1 MRELKLA
8 IISLSSGLASLIS
21 YFMLS
26 VALSYRSVVQDAII
40 YIDPENPM
48 NLQNQIRQ
56 KLVDG
61 IINGAFPPGMKLPSS
76 RKLSGQLEVARNTVV
91 AAYQQLAADGYL
103 VSKLRSG
110 IFVNEKMLESRV
122 GAAGKASVAGRAMA
136 TPWLRQENP
145 ERQHGEGIYQLPN
158 WSRYPYPF
166 IDGKFDS
173 TLFPLAEWR
182 EVSRLSLSVAD
193 VVDWSTGSGDADD
206 PMLLDEIRTKILT
219 RRGIQARTDQ
229 ILITMGTQNSLYL
242 ISQLVADEKTVAAI
256 EEPGNFAMRNLLRRR
271 KATIVPQTVDDKGL
285 VVSGDLAA
293 ADVVYVTPS
302 HQIPTAVTMPLER
315 RQALMAA
322 AHRDNFVIIEDDY
335 ECETSYMDH
344 PLPALRSMDA
354 DGRVIYVA
362 SFSNVL
368 APGVRLGFIVA
379 SSEFIQRARR
389 LRRNILEHP
398 PLNNQ
403 RTAAFFLSLGHYDA
417 LMLRLGRVL
426 RERRTAL
433 RRALNNVRGIPMEI
447 SPEVGGTTYWV
458 RTPDDFDVANLSV
471 EAERHGILI
480 EPVSRYYA
488 IKEHAENCFRM
499 GVTSLVVDK
508 IRPGVERL
516 VELIREL
523 VKGQVEHLT
532 TSSGHWLTGDALA
545 DAMSGATLLY
555 REVNGWPC
563 TIVYN
568 PDGSMVG
575 QRGFANEDHDSGRW
589 RADGDRFYR
598 RWDRWVYGEEK
609 AYFIVID
616 GDMIKFFNDD
626 QQIVDSAFIRLAGKS
641 VVPDV
646 N

>member
-1 MRELKLA
+1 
-8 IISLSSGLASLIS
+8 
-21 YFMLS
+21 
-26 VALSYRSVVQDAII
+26 
-40 YIDPENPM
+40 M

-76 RKLSGQLEVARNTVV
+76 RKLSQQLDVARNTVV
-91 AAYQQLAADGYL
+91 AAYQQLVADGYL
-103 VSKLRSG
+103 VSRHRSG

-122 GAAGKASVAGRAMA
+122 GAGGKSSKAGRTSSA
-136 TPWLRQENP
+136 PWLRVEDAKQA
-145 ERQHGEGIYQLPN
+145 RGEDRYHLPN

-182 EVSRLSLSVAD
+182 EASRLSLSVAD
-193 VVDWSTGSGDADD
+193 VVEWSTGIGDADD
-206 PMLLDEIRTKILT
+206 PILLHEIRTKILT
-219 RRGIQARTDQ
+219 RRGIQARPDQ

-242 ISQLVADEKTVAAI
+242 ISQLLADKKTTAAM
-256 EEPGNFAMRNLLRRR
+256 EEPGNFAMRDLFRQRGAAISPRPVDVDGL
-271 KATIVPQTVDDKGL
+271 IVSDE
-285 VVSGDLAA
+285 LAA
-293 ADVVYVTPS
+293 ANVVYVTPS

-315 RQALMAA
+315 RQALMDAA
-322 AHRDNFVIIEDDY
+322 YRDDFVIIEDDY

-344 PLPALRSMDA
+344 PLPALRSMDT

-362 SFSNVL
+362 SISNVL

-379 SSEFIQRARR
+379 NSEFIQLARR
-389 LRRNILEHP
+389 LRRDVQDHP

-458 RTPDDFDVANLSV
+458 RTPDDFDVANLAV

-488 IKEHAENCFRM
+488 NKDRAENCFRM

-516 VELIREL
+516 VKLIREL
-523 VKGQVEHLT
+523 VKGQVEQLT
-532 TSSGHWLTGDALA
+532 TSSGDWLKGDALVE
-545 DAMSGATLLY
+545 AMSGATMLY

-563 TIVYN
+563 TIIYH
-568 PDGSMVG
+568 PDGSMTG
-575 QRGFANEDHDSGRW
+575 TRGFANEDGDAGHW
-589 RADGDRFYR
+589 RVDGDRLFR
-598 RWDRWVYGEEK
+598 RWDRWAYGEEK
-609 AYFIVID
+609 AYFIVI
-616 GDMIKFFNDD
+616 GGGKIKFFNDD
-626 QQIVDSAFIRLAGKS
+626 QQIIDSGFIRLSEKS
-641 VVPDV
+641 
-646 N
+646 

>member
-1 MRELKLA
+1 
-8 IISLSSGLASLIS
+8 
-21 YFMLS
+21 
-26 VALSYRSVVQDAII
+26 
-40 YIDPENPM
+40 M

-76 RKLSGQLEVARNTVV
+76 RKLAQQLNVARNTVV
-91 AAYQQLAADGYL
+91 AAYQLLIADGYL
-103 VSKLRSG
+103 VSRHRSG
-110 IFVNEKMLESRV
+110 IFVNEKMLEARV
-122 GAAGKASVAGRAMA
+122 GAGGNTPASGRAKTA
-136 TPWLRQENP
+136 HWLRP
-145 ERQHGEGIYQLPN
+145 ESPGQTRDEALSELPN
-158 WSRYPYPF
+158 WSRYPYPY

-182 EVSRLSLSVAD
+182 EASRLSLSVAD
-193 VVDWSTGSGDADD
+193 VVQWSTGSGDADD
-206 PMLLDEIRTKILT
+206 PMLIDEIRTKILT
-219 RRGIQARTDQ
+219 RRGIQARSDQ
-229 ILITMGTQNSLYL
+229 ILITMGTQNSLFL
-242 ISQLVADEKTVAAI
+242 VCQLLADEKTKAAI
-256 EEPGNFAMRNLLRRR
+256 EEPGDYSMRDLLIQRG
-271 KATIVPQTVDDKGL
+271 ATVLPQAVDDQGL
-285 VVSGDLAA
+285 LVSDELGD
-293 ADVVYVTPS
+293 ADMVYVTPS

-315 RQALMAA
+315 RQALMEA
-322 AHRDNFVIIEDDY
+322 AHAKDFVIVEDDY

-344 PLPALRSMDA
+344 PLPALRSMDT

-368 APGVRLGFIVA
+368 APGIRLGFIVA
-379 SSEFIQRARR
+379 HAEFIQRARR
-389 LRRNILEHP
+389 LRRDIMDHP

-458 RTPDDFDVANLSV
+458 RTPDDFNVGTLAI

-480 EPVSRYYA
+480 EPVDRYYA
-488 IKEHAENCFRM
+488 LKEQAENCFRM

-523 VKGQVEHLT
+523 VKGQVEHLD
-532 TSSGHWLTGDALA
+532 TSSGNWLTGAELA
-545 DAMSGATLLY
+545 DAMSGATALI

-568 PDGSMVG
+568 PDGSMSG
-575 QRGFANEDHDSGRW
+575 RRGFANEDHDSGRW
-589 RADGDRFYR
+589 RIDGDRLFR

-609 AYFIVID
+609 SYFIVID
-616 GDMIKFFNDD
+616 GDKIKFFNDD
-626 QQIVDSAFIRLAGKS
+626 KQIVDSGFVRFSDESVMQKS
-641 VVPDV
+641 E
-646 N
+646 

>member
-1 MRELKLA
+1 
-8 IISLSSGLASLIS
+8 
-21 YFMLS
+21 
-26 VALSYRSVVQDAII
+26 
-40 YIDPENPM
+40 M

-76 RKLSGQLEVARNTVV
+76 RKLSLQLNVARNTVV
-91 AAYQQLAADGYL
+91 AAYQQLIEDGYL
-103 VSKLRSG
+103 ISRQRSG
-110 IFVNEKMLESRV
+110 VFVNEKMLEARV
-122 GAAGKASVAGRAMA
+122 GATGRASVSGQTKSA
-136 TPWLRQENP
+136 PWLRP
-145 ERQHGEGIYQLPN
+145 EKLHRSRDEELADLPN
-158 WSRYPYPF
+158 WSRYPYPY

-182 EVSRLSLSVAD
+182 EASRLSLGVAN
-193 VVDWSTGSGDADD
+193 VVQWSTGSGDADD

-219 RRGIQARTDQ
+219 RRGIQARSDQ
-229 ILITMGTQNSLYL
+229 ILITMGTQNSLFL
-242 ISQLVADEKTVAAI
+242 ISRILADAKSVAAI
-256 EEPGNFAMRNLLRRR
+256 EEPGDYSMRDLLNQRGA
-271 KATIVPQTVDDKGL
+271 KVLPLPVDDEGL
-285 VVSGDLAA
+285 IVSERLSEVDI
-293 ADVVYVTPS
+293 VCVTPS

-315 RQALMAA
+315 RQALMEA
-322 AHRDNFVIIEDDY
+322 AHQDDFVIVEDDY

-344 PLPALRSMDA
+344 PLPALRSMDT

-368 APGVRLGFIVA
+368 SPGIRLGFIVA
-379 SSEFIQRARR
+379 NSEFIQRARR
-389 LRRNILEHP
+389 LRRDILDHP

-403 RTAAFFLSLGHYDA
+403 RTAACFLSLGHYDA

-426 RERRTAL
+426 RERRNAL
-433 RRALNNVRGIPMEI
+433 RSALNNVRGIPMEI

-458 RTPDDFDVANLSV
+458 RTPADFDVAILAI

-488 IKEHAENCFRM
+488 IKEEAENCFRM

-516 VELIREL
+516 VELIREM

-532 TSSGHWLTGDALA
+532 TSSGKWLTGAQLA
-545 DAMSGATLLY
+545 DTMSGATLLY

-563 TIVYN
+563 TIIYH
-568 PDGSMVG
+568 PDGSMTG
-575 QRGFANEDHDSGRW
+575 TRGFANEDHDAGHW
-589 RADGDRFYR
+589 RVDGDRFYR
-598 RWDRWVYGEEK
+598 KWSRWVYGEEN

-616 GDMIKFFNDD
+616 DDKIKFFNNDK
-626 QQIVDSAFIRLAGKS
+626 QIVDSGFVRL
-641 VVPDV
+641 VD
-646 N
+646 

>member
-1 MRELKLA
+1 
-8 IISLSSGLASLIS
+8 
-21 YFMLS
+21 
-26 VALSYRSVVQDAII
+26 
-40 YIDPENPM
+40 M

-56 KLVDG
+56 KLVGG

-76 RKLSGQLEVARNTVV
+76 RKLSQQLNVARNTVV
-91 AAYQQLAADGYL
+91 AAYQQLVADGYL
-103 VSKLRSG
+103 ISRQRSG
-110 IFVNEKMLESRV
+110 VFVNEKMLEARV
-122 GAAGKASVAGRAMA
+122 AAASQPSAAGRAA
-136 TPWLRQENP
+136 GAPWLSQESSRRQ
-145 ERQHGEGIYQLPN
+145 RGQDMHDLPN

-182 EVSRLSLSVAD
+182 EASRLSLSVAD
-193 VVDWSTGSGDADD
+193 VVEWSTGSGDADD
-206 PMLLDEIRTKILT
+206 PMLIDEIRTKILT
-219 RRGIQARTDQ
+219 RRGIQARPDQ
-229 ILITMGTQNSLYL
+229 ILITMGTRNSLYL
-242 ISQLVADEKTVAAI
+242 ISELLANDKTTAAI
-256 EEPGNFAMRNLLRRR
+256 EEPGNTVMRELFLQRG
-271 KATIVPQTVDDKGL
+271 ASIVLQAVDDDGL
-285 VVSGDLAA
+285 VVTDDTGN

-302 HQIPTAVTMPLER
+302 HQIPTAVTMTLKR
-315 RQALMAA
+315 RQALMDA
-322 AHRDNFVIIEDDY
+322 AHRDDFMIIEDDY

-344 PLPALRSMDA
+344 PLPALRSMDT

-379 SSEFIQRARR
+379 NTEFIQRARQ
-389 LRRNILEHP
+389 LRRNVLDHP

-458 RTPDDFDVANLSV
+458 RTPDDFDVANLAV

-488 IKEHAENCFRM
+488 NQDNAENCFRM

-508 IRPGVERL
+508 IRPGVKRL
-516 VELIREL
+516 VDLIREL

-532 TSSGHWLTGDALA
+532 TSAGEWLVGDELRSKMA
-545 DAMSGATLLY
+545 GATLLY
-555 REVNGWPC
+555 REVYGWPC

-568 PDGSMVG
+568 PDGSMSG
-575 QRGFANEDHDSGRW
+575 RRGFANEDHDSGRW
-589 RADGDRFYR
+589 RVDGERFYR
-598 RWDRWVYGEEK
+598 KWDRWVYGEETG
-609 AYFIVID
+609 YFIVID
-616 GDMIKFFNDD
+616 GDKIKFFNDD
-626 QQIVDSAFIRLAGKS
+626 QQIVDSAPIRFSG
-641 VVPDV
+641 
-646 N
+646 

>member
-1 MRELKLA
+1 
-8 IISLSSGLASLIS
+8 
-21 YFMLS
+21 MLS
-26 VALSYRSVVQDAII
+26 VTLSYLSVVQGAII
-40 YIDPENPM
+40 YIDPDNPM

-76 RKLSGQLEVARNTVV
+76 RKLSRQLDVARNTVV
-91 AAYQQLAADGYL
+91 AAYQQLVADGYL
-103 VSKLRSG
+103 VSRQRSG

-122 GAAGKASVAGRAMA
+122 GAASKASVAGRAFA
-136 TPWLRQENP
+136 APWIRQEFAKRLP
-145 ERQHGEGIYQLPN
+145 GEGSDQLPN
-158 WSRYPYPF
+158 WSRYPFPF

-182 EVSRLSLSVAD
+182 EASRLSLSVAD
-193 VVDWSTGSGDADD
+193 VVEWSMGSGDADD
-206 PMLLDEIRTKILT
+206 PMLLEQIRTKILT
-219 RRGIQARTDQ
+219 RRGIQARPDQ
-229 ILITMGTQNSLYL
+229 ILITMGTQNSLFL
-242 ISQLVADEKTVAAI
+242 IAQLVADENTTAAI
-256 EEPGNFAMRNLLRRR
+256 EEPGNFVMRELFRRR
-271 KATIVPQTVDDKGL
+271 GATILPQEVDDNGL
-285 VVSGDLAA
+285 AITEKLAD
-293 ADVVYVTPS
+293 ADILYVTPS

-315 RQALMAA
+315 RQALMEAA
-322 AHRDNFVIIEDDY
+322 RRDNFVIVEDDY
-335 ECETSYMDH
+335 ECETSYMEH
-344 PLPALRSMDA
+344 ALPALRSMDA

-362 SFSNVL
+362 SFSSVL

-379 SSEFIQRARR
+379 NAEFIDRARR
-389 LRRNILEHP
+389 LRHDILDHP

-403 RTAAFFLSLGHYDA
+403 RAAAFFLSLGHYDA

-458 RTPDDFDVANLSV
+458 RTPNDFDVANLSV
-471 EAERHGILI
+471 EAERHGVLI
-480 EPVSRYYA
+480 EPVRRYYA
-488 IKEHAENCFRM
+488 IEERAENCFRM

-516 VELIREL
+516 VELIREI

-532 TSSGHWLTGDALA
+532 TSAGNWLTGAELA

-563 TIVYN
+563 TIVYH
-568 PDGSMVG
+568 PDGSMTG
-575 QRGFANEDHDSGRW
+575 QRGFANEDYDSGQW
-589 RADGDRFYR
+589 RVDGDRFFR

-616 GDMIKFFNDD
+616 GDKVKFFNDD
-626 QQIVDSAFIRLAGKS
+626 QQIVDSAFVRLANRS
-641 VVPDV
+641 AVAEPA
-646 N
+646 

>member
-1 MRELKLA
+1 M
-8 IISLSSGLASLIS
+8 
-21 YFMLS
+21 
-26 VALSYRSVVQDAII
+26 QDAII
-40 YIDPENPM
+40 YIDPDNPM

-76 RKLSGQLEVARNTVV
+76 RKLSQQLNVARNTVV
-91 AAYQQLAADGYL
+91 AAYQQLIEDGYL
-103 VSKLRSG
+103 ISRQRSG
-110 IFVNEKMLESRV
+110 VFVNEKMVEARV
-122 GAAGKASVAGRAMA
+122 GATGRVSVSGHAKSA
-136 TPWLRQENP
+136 PWLRP
-145 ERQHGEGIYQLPN
+145 EKLHRSRDEELADLPN
-158 WSRYPYPF
+158 WSRYPYPY

-182 EVSRLSLSVAD
+182 EASRLSLGVAN
-193 VVDWSTGSGDADD
+193 VVQWSTGSGDADD

-219 RRGIQARTDQ
+219 RRGIQARSDQ
-229 ILITMGTQNSLYL
+229 ILITMGTQNSLFL
-242 ISQLVADEKTVAAI
+242 ISRILADAKSVAAI
-256 EEPGNFAMRNLLRRR
+256 EEPGDYSMRDLLNQRGA
-271 KATIVPQTVDDKGL
+271 KVLPLPVDDEGL
-285 VVSGDLAA
+285 IVSERLSEVDI
-293 ADVVYVTPS
+293 VCVTPS

-315 RQALMAA
+315 RQALMEA
-322 AHRDNFVIIEDDY
+322 AHQDDFVIVEDDY

-344 PLPALRSMDA
+344 PLPALRSMDT

-368 APGVRLGFIVA
+368 SPGIRLGFIVA
-379 SSEFIQRARR
+379 NSEFIQRARR
-389 LRRNILEHP
+389 LRRDILDHP

-403 RTAAFFLSLGHYDA
+403 RTAACFLSLGHYDA

-426 RERRTAL
+426 RERRNAL
-433 RRALNNVRGIPMEI
+433 RSALNNVRGIPMEI

-458 RTPDDFDVANLSV
+458 RTPADFDVAILAI

-488 IKEHAENCFRM
+488 IKEEAENCFRM

-532 TSSGHWLTGDALA
+532 TSSGKWLTGAQLVDT
-545 DAMSGATLLY
+545 MSGATLLY

-563 TIVYN
+563 TIIYH
-568 PDGSMVG
+568 PDGSMTG
-575 QRGFANEDHDSGRW
+575 TRGFANEDHDAGRW
-589 RADGDRFYR
+589 RVDSDRFYR
-598 RWDRWVYGEEK
+598 KWSRWVYGEEN

-616 GDMIKFFNDD
+616 DDKIKFFNNDK
-626 QQIVDSAFIRLAGKS
+626 QIVDSGFVRL
-641 VVPDV
+641 VD
-646 N
+646 

>member
-1 MRELKLA
+1 
-8 IISLSSGLASLIS
+8 
-21 YFMLS
+21 
-26 VALSYRSVVQDAII
+26 
-40 YIDPENPM
+40 M

-76 RKLSGQLEVARNTVV
+76 RKLSQQLKVARNTVT
-91 AAYQQLAADGYL
+91 AAYQQLIADGYL
-103 VSKLRSG
+103 VSRQRSG
-110 IFVNEKMLESRV
+110 IFVDESMLEARV
-122 GAAGKASVAGRAMA
+122 VSGGRASAAGRSRAA
-136 TPWLRQENP
+136 PWLRSENLQRSRD
-145 ERQHGEGIYQLPN
+145 ENISALPN
-158 WSRYPYPF
+158 WSRYPYPY

-182 EVSRLSLSVAD
+182 EASRLSLGVAD
-193 VVDWSTGSGDADD
+193 VVEWSTGSGDADD
-206 PMLLDEIRTKILT
+206 LMLLDEIRTKILT
-219 RRGIQARTDQ
+219 RRGIQARSDQ
-229 ILITMGTQNSLYL
+229 ILITMGTQNSLFL
-242 ISQLVADEKTVAAI
+242 ITQLLADEQTTAAI
-256 EEPGNFAMRNLLRRR
+256 EEPGDYSMRDLLHQRG
-271 KATIVPQTVDDKGL
+271 ASVLPQRVDDHGL
-285 VVSGDLAA
+285 VVSAELGA

-315 RQALMAA
+315 RQALMEA
-322 AHRDNFVIIEDDY
+322 AHTHDLVIIEDDY

-344 PLPALRSMDA
+344 PLPALRSMDT

-368 APGVRLGFIVA
+368 APGIRLGFIVA
-379 SSEFIQRARR
+379 NSEIIQRARR
-389 LRRNILEHP
+389 LRSDMLDHP

-426 RERRTAL
+426 RERRLAL

-458 RTPDDFDVANLSV
+458 RTPVDFDVTNLAV

-499 GVTSLVVDK
+499 GVTSLVTDK

-516 VELIREL
+516 VELIRDL
-523 VKGQVEHLT
+523 VKGQVEHLE
-532 TSSGHWLTGDALA
+532 TSSGKWLRGIELGE
-545 DAMSGATLLY
+545 AMSGATMLY

-563 TIVYN
+563 TIVYQ
-568 PDGSMVG
+568 PGGSLSG
-575 QRGFANEDHDSGRW
+575 RRGFANEDHDTGHW
-589 RADGDRFYR
+589 RVEGDRFFR
-598 RWDRWVYGEEK
+598 KWERWAYGEEK
-609 AYFIVID
+609 GHYIVID
-616 GDMIKFFNDD
+616 GDKIKFFNEDK
-626 QQIVDSAFIRLAGKS
+626 QIVDSGFVRFADKS
-641 VVPDV
+641 VTADDA
-646 N
+646 